1 MENIYKRIQNI
12 YLPGIITGVI
22 IQLNWA
28 HGLLIEKGLK
38 VYFAQHWMRLII
50 SGILGGLIFY
60 SFVKLAEYF
69 AQKLKSIQPNEI
81 SSFLSTFYILLCYL
95 CFRPNDQVLWI
106 LLILVPIVY
115 RAKYYLK
122 I

>member
-69 AQKLKSIQPNEI
+69 AQKLKAFNLMKSVRFYQHFTFCCVI
-81 SSFLSTFYILLCYL
+81 SVFAQAT
-95 CFRPNDQVLWI
+95 
-106 LLILVPIVY
+106 
-115 RAKYYLK
+115 KYCWYC
-122 I
+122 